1 MEYMKL
7 ERPVGKSE
15 KLETLKLESSKLNWK
30 ERNWKIRAK
39 VVKFLENYFNIA
51 LKTFQLRSVL
61 SNLNGNFITS
71 EFSTQIFPTRFFRTD
86 LPTNCI
92 PNHHNILWDFYG
104 NLYHFP
110 SNNLRVIYES
120 FYGFQLFDFG
130 KVPKTSRRKMISY
143 QNIELLKCV

>member
-71 EFSTQIFPTRFFRTD
+71 EFSTQIFPTSRFFE
-86 LPTNCI
+86 LPFPTTTCI
-92 PNHHNILWDFYG
+92 MYPE
-104 NLYHFP
+104 P
-110 SNNLRVIYES
+110 
-120 FYGFQLFDFG
+120 
-130 KVPKTSRRKMISY
+130 
-143 QNIELLKCV
+143 